1 MDRRNY
7 AFILILL
14 LASSPAIYSAYY
26 AWATP
31 SPSIGRTVTPGSIG
45 PCTWFISLDG
55 TTPVAQAMIGG
66 LSVSPGDNV
75 VGTTGQDM
83 AVFLSTY
90 AVSGN
95 NLCFSGQTF
104 TFSSALTMNNVV
116 GMKWQGSGSG
126 STVFQQASGTNVPQW
141 MFRITQT
148 STDIMIKGI
157 TFDFNAAGQ
166 GAYTCPNAGWI
177 FAIDHQPSTSVTV
190 QRITLQNN
198 DFRNSACQ
206 AIELL
211 AQDVIVTGNQFRG
224 VHQGMFVTGV
234 LTQRVTISNNVF
246 IVTGTFGANVGCVD
260 LEDRVQNITISA
272 NVCKGAGV
280 GNGFGLAP
288 ANMTTIIGNSIE
300 GFQVGISV
308 SIALGNVFNSF
319 VGNVITDNLNNGI
332 KIASSSQSGTV
343 ISGNVLRNNGG
354 GPTDATQI
362 FIISSG
368 SDLVINS
375 NSLIDTRSGA
385 ARVQFGIYVQS
396 TNQVVIDG
404 NLIDGFRSQGIRIED
419 ANDVIITS
427 NQVISSGVTGL
438 LVTGTSVNAIVTSNN
453 FRQSGTLS
461 LVTGCC
467 TVYNNLGYVTENW
480 GATSV
485 ADGGTISHGLAG
497 TPDTVQCTTS
507 ITDEFCS
514 VTALAATTFTV
525 TITKHDGTAGTTQ
538 TIYWYAVF
546 IP

>member
-1 MDRRNY
+1 MDRKDV
-7 AFILILL
+7 AILILVAIL
-14 LASSPAIYSAYY
+14 IGPLVLTGYTISQQSPGVGGGGGGSGIGPEPHTPCTQTVYILAPSYLARDCSTGRIISASSFTDLLTTITISGAY
-26 AWATP
+26 
-31 SPSIGRTVTPGSIG
+31 IFFQPG
-45 PCTWFISLDG
+45 
-55 TTPVAQAMIGG
+55 
-66 LSVSPGDNV
+66 
-75 VGTTGQDM
+75 
-83 AVFLSTY
+83 TY
-90 AVSGN
+90 AVTGASTFDSIVGVTWEG
-95 NLCFSGQTF
+95 LQGQTI
-104 TFSSALTMNNVV
+104 
-116 GMKWQGSGSG
+116 
-126 STVFQQASGTNVPQW
+126 FQQASSTNVPQW

-246 IVTGTFGANVGCVD
+246 IITGTTGANVGCVD

-272 NVCKGAGV
+272 NICKGEGV

-368 SDLVINS
+368 SDLVVNG

-438 LVTGTSVNAIVTSNN
+438 LVTGTSVNSIVTSNN